1 MKIAIRTGLFTK
13 GNVDIEQS
21 ELLLK
26 VFNNQKGSDY
36 ALGISMRNVVPLPSS
51 ECFT

>member
-1 MKIAIRTGLFTK
+1 MKIAIRTSLFTK

-21 ELLLK
+21 ELLLIA
-26 VFNNQKGSDY
+26 FHNQKESDY
-36 ALGISMRNVVPLPSS
+36 ALGIKMRNVVPLPIS